1 MPGVASGRPG
11 AVPRA
16 RQAADNLVRKLQRRA
31 RLLELNLEVLAEA
44 VEELTGPMGPELRKR
59 VVAVI
64 PHLARQ
70 LAGDPGGSGDVRIQ
84 RNVALHVLRCPEPG
98 EDLDIG
104 YNLKELQLTCTR
116 E

>member
-1 MPGVASGRPG
+1 MPEGGDPKDGLRPASLPQKGGNGTKSVPQRGNETMPDVATGRPG
-11 AVPRA
+11 AVSRA

-31 RLLELNLEVLAEA
+31 RLLEQNLGGAMAEA

-70 LAGDPGGSGDVRIQ
+70 LAAR
-84 RNVALHVLRCPEPG
+84 
-98 EDLDIG
+98 
-104 YNLKELQLTCTR
+104 
-116 E
+116 